1 MKNKIKK
8 NKDIQNHKKIHKIY
22 QDNEKKTEKYLFFF
36 LSNLI
41 SENPV
46 ILSQN
51 YLYSF
56 HGWFMEKIAIFNN
69 MGGTI
74 FSGEAN
80 YHELVVYRL
89 LRLHF

>member
-22 QDNEKKTEKYLFFF
+22 QDNEKKTEKYFFFF

-56 HGWFMEKIAIFNN
+56 HG
-69 MGGTI
+69 
-74 FSGEAN
+74 
-80 YHELVVYRL
+80 
-89 LRLHF
+89 